1 MNKDTFMSIVCL
13 QNLNNMYV
21 KMHCLLLYHFD
32 WNFIYFCFAL
42 KMSKL
47 SVQID
52 TNELFKQKAAEKD
65 QSFLNVRS
73 ESYEFGNMQYK

>member
-1 MNKDTFMSIVCL
+1 
-13 QNLNNMYV
+13 MYF
-21 KMHCLLLYHFD
+21 Y
-32 WNFIYFCFAL
+32 FAL

-52 TNELFKQKAAEKD
+52 TNDLFKQKAAEKD
-65 QSFLNVRS
+65 QSFFNVKS